1 LKGWLKVKG
10 VLEKANK
17 FFEVTLDLRSRILV
31 VVAALLLVPTFF
43 FPLWTMTLYSN
54 QFPDGLQLYIYS
66 SKLEGAKSPAR
77 DDLREIN
84 SLNHYIGMRELREDD
99 FTEFKWI
106 PFAIGGMILLALR
119 VVVLG
124 KVSKLVDLFVLFTYF
139 GLFSLWSF
147 YHKLYLYGHDLAPT
161 AAVKVSP
168 FTPPMFG
175 HETLANFEV
184 YSFPGVGSYFM
195 AVVPVVFLLAL
206 WLAKKSAEKR
216 GPRFGV

>member
-1 LKGWLKVKG
+1 MKGWLKVKS
-10 VLEKANK
+10 VLEKANE
-17 FFEVTLDLRSRILV
+17 FFEITLDLRGRILV
-31 VVAALLLVPTFF
+31 LIAALSLVPTFF

-54 QFPDGLQLYIYS
+54 QFPDGLELYIYS
-66 SKLEGAKSPAR
+66 SKLDGAKSPAR

-84 SLNHYIGMRELREDD
+84 SLNHYIGMRELKEDD

-106 PFAIGGMILLALR
+106 PFAIGGMILLAFR
-119 VVVLG
+119 VIVLG
-124 KVSKLVDLFVLFTYF
+124 RMSKLLDLFVLFTYF
-139 GLFSLWSF
+139 SLFSLWSF

-161 AAVKVSP
+161 AAVKVPP

-195 AVVPVVFLLAL
+195 AVVPLVFLAAL
-206 WLAKKSAEKR
+206 WLAKKQSESQLQVS
-216 GPRFGV
+216 GV